1 MRLAASMALMPDGN
15 PAEGIPTEGI
25 PAEGNPPEGKPAD
38 CIPIIM
44 FILARI

>member
-15 PAEGIPTEGI
+15 PAEGIP
-25 PAEGNPPEGKPAD
+25 AEGNPAEGKPAD